1 MYNDE
6 KTEKHPSYVMVGFS
20 RRQGNPGRLFG
31 SALPH
36 HQTYI
41 TLSVTTATQ
50 VTRNGEAMYFGG
62 MPPGQLLEV
71 DLSPVQFAELLT
83 SMNVGTG
90 VPGTLRCIQN
100 VSVEKPPSQEGT
112 DVENIRA
119 EFKTRL
125 KEVSEKLKEGRVRAR
140 EILEKKSALTK
151 SEKEEI
157 EAILRTTD
165 KILLDYGPYLVDLFQ
180 EATSRVV
187 TAAKSEIDSF
197 VTHNVIA
204 EGIKSLVKKASEVV
218 PQLPAHGEEDK

>member
-62 MPPGQLLEV
+62 MPGQLIEV

-100 VSVEKPPSQEGT
+100 VSVEKPPSQSSGE
-112 DVENIRA
+112 VEDIRA
-119 EFKTRL
+119 EFKARL
-125 KEVSEKLKEGRVRAR
+125 NEVSEKLKGGRARAR
-140 EILEKKSALTK
+140 EILEKKGALTK
-151 SEKEEI
+151 SEKDEI
-157 EAILRTTD
+157 ETILRTTD

-218 PQLPAHGEEDK
+218 PQLPAHDEEDK

>member
-6 KTEKHPSYVMVGFS
+6 KTEKHPSYVKVGFS

-31 SALPH
+31 SALPQ

-41 TLSVTTATQ
+41 TLSVTPATQ
-50 VTRNGEAMYFGG
+50 VTRNGESMYFGG
-62 MPPGQLLEV
+62 LSGQLIEV

-90 VPGTLRCIQN
+90 VPGTLRRIQN
-100 VSVEKPPSQEGT
+100 VPVERPPSQVRTE
-112 DVENIRA
+112 VEDIRA

-140 EILEKKSALTK
+140 EILEKKGALTK

-157 EAILRTTD
+157 ESILRTTD
-165 KILLDYGPYLVDLFQ
+165 KVLLDYGPYLVDRFQ

-204 EGIKSLVKKASEVV
+204 EGIKSLMKKASEVV
-218 PQLPAHGEEDK
+218 PQLPTYVEGDK

>member
-31 SALPH
+31 SALPQ

-50 VTRNGEAMYFGG
+50 VIRNGEAMYFGG
-62 MPPGQLLEV
+62 IRGQVLEV
-71 DLSPVQFAELLT
+71 DLSPAQFAELLT

-125 KEVSEKLKEGRVRAR
+125 NEVSEKLKEGRVRAR
-140 EILEKKSALTK
+140 EILEKKGALTK

-218 PQLPAHGEEDK
+218 PQLPAYGEEDK